1 MIKLIYRGWFII
13 IIMIMTGTVS
23 AGEAINPETGLPIT
37 VELLRQLPIEKIG
50 SYGTVD
56 GISEDAIWIDDKKY
70 MFSSNATFLSKDV
83 RATSR
88 SSFKKGNAVGFI
100 LNSDGEIA
108 FLQKIKLK

>member
-1 MIKLIYRGWFII
+1 MIKWIFTGCFII

-37 VELLRQLPIEKIG
+37 VELLRQIPIEDIG
-50 SYGTVD
+50 SYGTVE
-56 GISEDAIWIDDKKY
+56 GISQDAIWIDDRKY
-70 MFSSNATFLSKDV
+70 IFSSNATFLSKNV
-83 RATSR
+83 GYALR

-100 LNSDGEIA
+100 LDSDGEIA

>member
-1 MIKLIYRGWFII
+1 MIKLIYRGLFII

-23 AGEAINPETGLPIT
+23 AGEAINPETGQPIT

-56 GISEDAIWIDDKKY
+56 SISEDAIWIDDTKY
-70 MFSSNATFLSKDV
+70 MFSSDVTYLSKDGGF
-83 RATSR
+83 TSK

-100 LNSDGEIA
+100 LDSDGEIA
-108 FLQKIKLK
+108 FLQKIK

>member
-70 MFSSNATFLSKDV
+70 IFSSNAK
-83 RATSR
+83 
-88 SSFKKGNAVGFI
+88 SFKKGNAVGFI
-100 LNSDGEIA
+100 LDSDGEIA

>member
-1 MIKLIYRGWFII
+1 MIKLIYRGCFIVM
-13 IIMIMTGTVS
+13 IMIMAGTVS
-23 AGEAINPETGLPIT
+23 AGEAIFPETGQPIT
-37 VELLRQLPIEKIG
+37 VELLRQIPIEQIG

-83 RATSR
+83 GSTSKA
-88 SSFKKGNAVGFI
+88 SFKKGNAVGFI
-100 LNSDGEIA
+100 LDSDGKIA

>member
-23 AGEAINPETGLPIT
+23 AGEAIFPETGLPIT
-37 VELLRQLPIEKIG
+37 VVLLRQLPIEQIG

-56 GISEDAIWIDDKKY
+56 SLSEDAIWIDDKKY
-70 MFSSNATFLSKDV
+70 IFSSNATFLSKDV

-100 LNSDGEIA
+100 LDSNGAIA